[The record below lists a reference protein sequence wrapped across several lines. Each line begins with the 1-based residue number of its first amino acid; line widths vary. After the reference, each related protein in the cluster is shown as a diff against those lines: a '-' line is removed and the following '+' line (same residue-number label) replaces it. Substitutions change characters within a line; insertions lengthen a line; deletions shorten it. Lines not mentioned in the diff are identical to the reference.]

1 MKKLFAILL
10 VLLIPT
16 FCFAGGNNNENNS
29 GGDQDQSQQ
38 QQQQQQQYQNQ
49 NNNQNNK
56 QNNNQTVTVL
66 PPVNTNKQTNTQK
79 VKIGDTIQNANPIIN
94 LTMNPEPIPV
104 IVEGDNLNI
113 GQPSIIMEDKG
124 VLVETPAADLGLNRQ
139 FVQPYSQSFPNTL
152 QYNGPF
158 EATSWNMFGDLGLLP
173 REITKVQAES
183 LSKMDTIK
191 VGGIKVKVSLLIKQR
206 YEYDKYSI
214 VGKPAGKFIGIA
226 YIKDADFTS
235 KGVAVAGLVA
245 MSKGA
250 NRIMLIAVYQYTPKS
265 TTVGLGGGGDVA
277 ALRGDKMQNSLNG
290 GTAIGYAHSWGT
302 VEVVQG
308 LVVLM
313 YEE

>member
-49 NNNQNNK
+49 NNNQSNK

-66 PPVNTNKQTNTQK
+66 PPVNNNKQYNNQN
-79 VKIGDTIQNANPIIN
+79 VSVGDAILTANPTIN
-94 LTMNPEPIPV
+94 VTTGQPV
-104 IVEGDNLNI
+104 PVVPVTVEGTTLSVQ
-113 GQPSIIMEDKG
+113 QPNQDVSTI
-124 VLVETPAADLGLNRQ
+124 VETPSSDLGLNRQ
-139 FVQPYSQSFPNTL
+139 FVQPYNQSFPNTI

-158 EATSWNMFGDLGLLP
+158 DPTGWNMFSDLGLLP
-173 REITKVQAES
+173 NNITKIQAES
-183 LSKMDTIK
+183 LSKMDSVK
-191 VGGIKVKVSLLIKQR
+191 VNGIKDRVSLLIKQR
-206 YEYDKYSI
+206 YEYEKYAI